1 MASVFAG
8 GNQSP
13 LIKLALGKGKKA
25 KALFAVEPLADIVAE
40 LKKLPRDI
48 STKYQL
54 RALRKAAKPGQEALR
69 KNVAALGQVTGNLL
83 ASVSKKEKE
92 YDNNKANLPVGV
104 IIVGFRRPVN
114 SKSQRGAAPAF
125 EGGGVLKGPN
135 RGYHSHM
142 VEYGTKSKTPGIKT
156 ARVKRKRVIFGGRIR
171 TSAESVKRISGASR
185 RIMSSG
191 FSKDGGAD
199 QRKGKRRY
207 FTGRGQYPVDFIAT
221 GTVRGTPARRPLTR
235 AFQSTQSQMQSIL
248 DVEMRKAL
256 TAAIRATQKKYGDF
270 GL

>member
-1 MASVFAG
+1 MANVFAG
-8 GNQSP
+8 GSDKP

-25 KALFAVEPLADIVAE
+25 KALLAVEPLADIVAE

-69 KNVAALGQVTGNLL
+69 KNVAALGEVTGNLL
-83 ASVSKKEKE
+83 ASVSKVERK
-92 YDNNKANLPVGV
+92 YTNNKAKLPVGV
-104 IIVGFRRPVN
+104 VVVGFRRPTN
-114 SKSQRGAAPAF
+114 SKSQKGATPAF
-125 EGGGVLKGPN
+125 IGGTVLKGPN
-135 RGYHSHM
+135 RAYHSHL
-142 VEYGTKSKTPGIKT
+142 VEYGTQPRSAGKSK
-156 ARVKRKRVIFGGRIR
+156 RVKRRRVIMGGRIR
-171 TSAESVKRISGASR
+171 TLTERVKEKPS
-185 RIMSSG
+185 
-191 FSKDGGAD
+191 
-199 QRKGKRRY
+199 
-207 FTGRGQYPVDFIAT
+207 GRGVLSSFKTRGPFFRPGVRRYPVDFIAT
-221 GTVRGTPARRPLTR
+221 GTVRGSPARRPLTR

>member
-25 KALFAVEPLADIVAE
+25 KALFALEPLADVAAE

-54 RALRKAAKPGQEALR
+54 RALKKAAKPGQEALR
-69 KNVAALGQVTGNLL
+69 KNVAALGEVTGNLL
-83 ASVSKKEKE
+83 ASVSQVSRK
-92 YDNNKANLPVGV
+92 YTNNKAKLPVGV
-104 IIVGFRRPVN
+104 VVVGFRRPVN
-114 SKSQRGAAPAF
+114 SKSQKGATPAF
-125 EGGGVLKGPN
+125 IGGTVLKGPN
-135 RGYHSHM
+135 RAYHSHL
-142 VEYGTKSKTPGIKT
+142 VEYGTKPRQAGKS
-156 ARVKRKRVIFGGRIR
+156 KRVSRRRVVLGGRIR
-171 TSAESVKRISGASR
+171 TLTERVKE
-185 RIMSSG
+185 
-191 FSKDGGAD
+191 KP
-199 QRKGKRRY
+199 
-207 FTGRGQYPVDFIAT
+207 TGRGVLSSFKTRGPFFRPGVRRYPVDFIAT
-221 GTVRGTPARRPLTR
+221 GTVRGSPARRPLTR

>member
-1 MASVFAG
+1 MANVFAG

-25 KALFAVEPLADIVAE
+25 KALFALEPLADVAAE

-54 RALRKAAKPGQEALR
+54 RALKKAAKPGQEALR
-69 KNVAALGQVTGNLL
+69 KNVAALGEVTGNLL
-83 ASVSKKEKE
+83 ASVSQVSRK
-92 YDNNKANLPVGV
+92 YTNNKAKLPVGV
-104 IIVGFRRPVN
+104 VVVGFRRPVN
-114 SKSQRGAAPAF
+114 GKSQKGATPAF
-125 EGGGVLKGPN
+125 IGGTVLKGPN
-135 RGYHSHM
+135 RAYHSHL
-142 VEYGTKSKTPGIKT
+142 VEYGTKPRSAGKSK
-156 ARVKRKRVIFGGRIR
+156 RLNRRRVIMGGRVR
-171 TSAESVKRISGASR
+171 TLTERAKESPA
-185 RIMSSG
+185 
-191 FSKDGGAD
+191 
-199 QRKGKRRY
+199 
-207 FTGRGQYPVDFIAT
+207 GRGILSSFRTRGPFFRPGVRRYPVDFIAT
-221 GTVRGTPARRPLTR
+221 GTVRGSPARRPLTR